1 MDPVAFTAKGVGA
14 AVLEDLNTH
23 VVVVAEDPDGDG
35 GAKLEISRSLTHT
48 PQDREL
54 GHDTYCLCVNS
65 GPTVYGG
72 MLAYRLEGSILSI
85 ELDERAERELGID
98 SDFSILLD
106 VDQAAIEAVRTALA
120 SILRE
125 VDAMA

>member
-1 MDPVAFTAKGVGA
+1 MESIAFTAKGVGA
-14 AVLEDLNTH
+14 AVLADVNTH
-23 VVVVAEDPDGDG
+23 VVVVAQDPDGDG

-48 PQDREL
+48 QQDREL
-54 GHDTYCLCVNS
+54 GQDTYCLCVNS

-72 MLAYRLEGSILSI
+72 MLAYHLEGSILSI

-98 SDFSILLD
+98 SNFSILLD
-106 VDQAAIEAVRTALA
+106 VEQSLIEAVRTALA

-125 VDAMA
+125 VNATA